1 MTADVRSPV
10 TTKDEESGTLLRIR
24 KSMTRWQ
31 AMNQAGRL
39 AGRGLD
45 RRELIG
51 RVADEVGASR
61 AEVESALKK

>member
-1 MTADVRSPV
+1 V
-10 TTKDEESGTLLRIR
+10 TTKEEESAVLQRIR

-39 AGRGLD
+39 AGRGLG

-51 RVADEVGASR
+51 RVADEVGTSR
-61 AEVESALKK
+61 SEVESALKK